1 MSDAPVCIICG
12 IEPTTAFPSKNIF
25 HPKNGCIL
33 STTQRLFAFEQWQ
46 KLMARPEGE
55 VVVTRDESGNI
66 VAVTRQDDEGQIL
79 SVIAER

>member
-1 MSDAPVCIICG
+1 
-12 IEPTTAFPSKNIF
+12 
-25 HPKNGCIL
+25 
-33 STTQRLFAFEQWQ
+33 
-46 KLMARPEGE
+46 MARPEGE